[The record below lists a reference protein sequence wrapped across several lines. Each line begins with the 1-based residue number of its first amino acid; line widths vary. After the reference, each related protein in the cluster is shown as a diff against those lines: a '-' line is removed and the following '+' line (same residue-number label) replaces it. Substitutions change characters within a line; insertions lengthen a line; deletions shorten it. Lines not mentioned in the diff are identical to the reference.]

1 MVAIRYA
8 IPNLLTAASFLLGL
22 GAIIS
27 AEQGQLERAG
37 WLIVW
42 CVLLDVADGM
52 AARLLKATSEFGAEL
67 DSFADLVAFGLAPA
81 ALVLHYIWQYYPGV
95 GSTWI
100 AAACA
105 IYALFAGLR
114 LARFNT
120 SAPVTAGWFR
130 GVPTTACGAVLATG
144 VILLV
149 RYEPAVTA
157 LNWPLLLSVLIAIMG
172 VSMISNLQFPKLALS
187 SNRWVNIPHVA
198 NILGLYICGTLR
210 IWPEYQFG
218 CALLVIVVGVTSGL
232 LKKPTGQLATQR

>member
-8 IPNLLTAASFLLGL
+8 VPNLLTATSFMLGL

-95 GSTWI
+95 ASAWI
-100 AAACA
+100 AVACG
-105 IYALFAGLR
+105 IYALFAGMR

-120 SAPVTAGWFR
+120 FAPVTKGWFR
-130 GVPTTACGAVLATG
+130 GVPTTACGALLATG

-149 RYEPAVTA
+149 RYEDVVAA
-157 LNWPLLLSVLIAIMG
+157 LNWPLYLSLLIAALG
-172 VSMISNLQFPKLALS
+172 VGMISNVRFPKLALADR
-187 SNRWVNIPHVA
+187 RWVNIPHVG
-198 NILGLYICGTLR
+198 NILGLYICGSLR
-210 IWPEYQFG
+210 IWPEYQFA
-218 CALLVIVVGVTSGL
+218 CAVLVVVVGLTAGFV
-232 LKKPTGQLATQR
+232 KRPV

>member
-8 IPNLLTAASFLLGL
+8 IPNLLTATSFILGL

-95 GSTWI
+95 GSAWI
-100 AAACA
+100 AAACG
-105 IYALFAGLR
+105 IYALFAGMR

-120 SAPVTAGWFR
+120 FAPVAKGWFR
-130 GVPTTACGAVLATG
+130 GLPTTACGALLATG
-144 VILLV
+144 VIMLV
-149 RYEPAVTA
+149 RYEGALVE
-157 LNWPLLLSVLIAIMG
+157 LNWPLYLPLLIAVLG
-172 VSMISNLQFPKLALS
+172 VGMISNLRFPKLALS

-210 IWPEYQFG
+210 IWPEYQFS
-218 CALLVIVVGVTSGL
+218 CAVLVIVVGVTSGL
-232 LKKPTGQLATQR
+232 LKKSAG